1 MARSEEMQGEIRFLL
16 FNHGSIS
23 DATDIEKHECV
34 FDENLSFN
42 MVGLPLSL
50 LNWIEVLILSQ
61 SLKLLRRKSEP
72 WFIA

>member
-1 MARSEEMQGEIRFLL
+1 MQGEIRFLL

>member
-1 MARSEEMQGEIRFLL
+1 MARSEEMQGGIRFLL

-50 LNWIEVLILSQ
+50 LN
-61 SLKLLRRKSEP
+61 
-72 WFIA
+72 

>member
-1 MARSEEMQGEIRFLL
+1 MQGEIRFLL

-23 DATDIEKHECV
+23 DATDIEKYECV
-34 FDENLSFN
+34 FYENLSFN

-50 LNWIEVLILSQ
+50 LNWIEVLVLSQ